1 MSVKIHA
8 IKTGTVRVKSA
19 QPERKT
25 GGLIRILADKSWSG
39 WLPIYAWVIDHPE
52 GVIVV
57 DTGETA
63 RSANDPDYFP
73 GWHPYYRTSV
83 QTCIKPE
90 DEIGPQLRSMGI
102 GPHDVKKVILT
113 HFHTDHAGGLHHF
126 PESGILVSA
135 KDYKLARGYT
145 GRLLGYLP
153 HRWPGWF
160 NPVPLQFTRERFGPF
175 RESYKVTDA
184 GDVWIIPTPG
194 HTPNHMSVVVISE
207 DILYFLAGDT
217 TYSQDLLLQN
227 VPDGISFRA
236 SVTLNTMAKIREL
249 ARTNPVVY
257 LPSHDDQSENRLNYK
272 KNMPVEETAKI
283 ELV

>member
-8 IKTGTVRVKSA
+8 IKTGMVRVKSA

-25 GGLIRILADKSWSG
+25 GGLIRILADNSWTG

-52 GVIVV
+52 GIIVV

-73 GWHPYYRTSV
+73 SWHPYYRTSV
-83 QTCIKPE
+83 KTRMEPE
-90 DEIGPQLRSMGI
+90 DEIGPQLGSMGI
-102 GPHDVKKVILT
+102 GRPDVRKVIMT
-113 HFHTDHAGGLHHF
+113 HLHTDHAGGLHHF
-126 PESGILVSA
+126 PETDILVSR
-135 KDYKLARGYT
+135 KDYRLACGSA

-160 NPVPLQFTRERFGPF
+160 NPVPVQFTRERFGPF

-227 VPDGISFRA
+227 VPDGISLRA
-236 SVTLNTMAKIREL
+236 SVTLDTMSRIREL
-249 ARTNPVVY
+249 ARSNPVVY
-257 LPSHDDQSENRLNYK
+257 LPSHDGRSEDRLDHK
-272 KNMPVEETAKI
+272 SILPVDEPAEI
-283 ELV
+283 ELA